1 MTIVFYVMAALAILT
16 CAGFLARAVMRR
28 PDAASV
34 IEHRQ
39 ANLAVLR
46 EQLKEIERDR
56 QAGTLSEA
64 DYELAQADL
73 RHRTLEESRD
83 QGSRPA
89 QQQGARRL
97 GWTVLLTIPLATAA
111 LYIWLGNPAML
122 NPAALEQA
130 ARDQPVD
137 IEAMVARLEERLKEN
152 PDDPGAWLMIG
163 RSHRYY
169 GRHAEAVQAYAKAM
183 PVVDGDPAALAEYAE
198 SLLMSGKDN
207 LDGLPGR
214 LVERSL
220 ALNPEEPLGLMLAGA
235 AALHR
240 EQYAAAIDYWERLLA
255 QFPADSET
263 AKVVNQGLQLARE
276 RLRQPGSTVQ

>member
-1 MTIVFYVMAALAILT
+1 MTIVFYVAAALAILA
-16 CAGFLARAVMRR
+16 CAGLLAKAVMRR
-28 PDAASV
+28 PDTASV

-56 QAGTLSEA
+56 QAGTLSQA
-64 DYELAQADL
+64 DYDLAQADL

-83 QGSRPA
+83 QDSRPA

-97 GWTVLLTIPLATAA
+97 GWVLLLSIPVATAA
-111 LYIWLGNPAML
+111 LYVLLGNPAML
-122 NPAALEQA
+122 NPVALEQA

-137 IEAMVARLEERLKEN
+137 INAMVARLEKRLEEN
-152 PDDPGAWLMIG
+152 PDDPGAWLMMG

-198 SLLMSGKDN
+198 SLLMSGQDT
-207 LDGLPGR
+207 LDGLPDR
-214 LVERSL
+214 LVQRSL
-220 ALNPEEPLGLMLAGA
+220 ALNPQEPLGLMLAGA

-240 EQYAAAIDYWERLLA
+240 EQYAAAIDYWERLLS

-276 RLRQPGSTVQ
+276 RLRQPDLTTQ